1 MDQFQ
6 LCAHAHLA
14 ICQLARESV
23 HNSLVSQLFPLLQER
38 AAAAGDFSAPAPIR
52 HFPLLSGGFVGAG
65 EGGEAQ
71 SAGGLYSS
79 LFLA

>member
-1 MDQFQ
+1 
-6 LCAHAHLA
+6 
-14 ICQLARESV
+14 
-23 HNSLVSQLFPLLQER
+23 VSGAKGKKPSTFKCFSTSNCHLFPLLQER

-52 HFPLLSGGFVGAG
+52 RFPLLSGVLVGAG
-65 EGGEAQ
+65 EGGGAQ